1 MGTHPAA
8 PERWRSRRGVR
19 GRPARAL
26 CAPGATTGQ
35 MSTPISRQK
44 REEGRE
50 LIALTRNC
58 YCSLPCRGRVE
69 AERQR
74 PGVAA
79 DELLLRL
86 PRHVSL
92 REGWGTETRHSERS
106 VSLTW
111 PSAAAGEAG
120 YRGPL
125 RAIEDL

>member
-1 MGTHPAA
+1 
-8 PERWRSRRGVR
+8 
-19 GRPARAL
+19 
-26 CAPGATTGQ
+26 

-125 RAIEDL
+125 RAIEDP